1 MVEYLA
7 APAAERAVAEKSGSG
22 AAVARRR
29 FAPLMPVSQ
38 AIDFEHLARMTFGEH
53 DLERDVLTLFD
64 VQAAMLLGRMDGSP
78 PQAVAVFAHTL
89 NGSARGIGAWKVS
102 EAAEA
107 LERDAS
113 GPEPA
118 VTNDAIGRLSLAV
131 AEARA
136 AIAQVLHAP

>member
-1 MVEYLA
+1 MVEHLA
-7 APAAERAVAEKSGSG
+7 APAAERGLAEKSRCDGQ
-22 AAVARRR
+22 RY
-29 FAPLMPVSQ
+29 APPLVPRSP
-38 AIDFEHLARMTFGEH
+38 AIDFEHLARMTLGEH

-64 VQAAMLLGRMDGSP
+64 LQSAMLLGRMMNGPP
-78 PQAVAVFAHTL
+78 PQAVAVMAHTL

-113 GPEPA
+113 GPQPA
-118 VTNDAIGRLSLAV
+118 VSEDAMGRLSLAV

-136 AIAQVLHAP
+136 AIAEVLHAP